1 MRDRSIVQPQ
11 TVSAQPSAEP
21 RTTPQQT
28 NRWPWACT
36 PIVPLS
42 SLPRPTPPGRL
53 GLCAAP
59 LCAPPAGPL
68 ALPQA
73 LALAAP
79 LPGTRSLHFLI
90 YCPVPREAS
99 CPPLD
104 VGGLRSAPHFAAPE
118 VLCMTTSSSFPL
130 RCLPRVPGLSAH
142 IIPSPTQSS
151 VHVFI
156 TGTNPTHKSHERVK
170 CVWSR
175 TVTVLPTV
183 SRAL

>member
-21 RTTPQQT
+21 RTPQQT

-118 VLCMTTSSSFPL
+118 VLCMMTSSSFQL
-130 RCLPRVPGLSAH
+130 HCLPWCLASVRTSFLHP
-142 IIPSPTQSS
+142 PSLLFTCSSQEQIQHTNHMSESS
-151 VHVFI
+151 VCGVV
-156 TGTNPTHKSHERVK
+156 R
-170 CVWSR
+170 
-175 TVTVLPTV
+175 LPYC
-183 SRAL
+183 LP